1 MIIKIYH
8 YFVFIIILI
17 FFFIVV
23 QGQYDS
29 YLIKKSKEMDNLITD
44 HVCFLEDCDN
54 TYVFQKSPDQ
64 TNITSKIESSAN
76 LTSN

>member
-29 YLIKKSKEMDNLITD
+29 YLIKKSKEVLPWKDFNKNMAIAVEYNL
-44 HVCFLEDCDN
+44 E
-54 TYVFQKSPDQ
+54 Y
-64 TNITSKIESSAN
+64 
-76 LTSN
+76 

>member
-8 YFVFIIILI
+8 YFIFIIILI

-29 YLIKKSKEMDNLITD
+29 YLIKKSKKLDNLITD
-44 HVCFLEDCDN
+44 KVCFEDCDN
-54 TYVFQKSPDQ
+54 TYVFQKSPIKQ
-64 TNITSKIESSAN
+64 ILQVKLKIQRI
-76 LTSN
+76 